1 MRRNEGQETWHRL
14 LEWDRGQAASE
25 RLAALILK
33 VEGYKEIDPSHPL
46 GGKDGLKDICLTYKG
61 KKWIAAVFFPRG
73 QQTFNIIKDK
83 FKHDIEGI
91 KKNNAKGLVFITNQE
106 LKLSERMDLSNLR
119 KDVDLKIIHLE
130 SLNNILNSTMNYG
143 IRMEFLDIDMTKEE
157 QLAYFD
163 SMSELKEK
171 YSKIE
176 KILNNNLE
184 YSKKIYD
191 TIKSENETRSID
203 EISKAENEF
212 YERVWL
218 DRHLMLMNNCYGKK
232 NTIDD
237 KILEEAQKSAEQLI
251 NKYGEDDVEP
261 YSDFEWGMINGKL
274 SALRWVLG
282 CEWDMLDS

>member
-1 MRRNEGQETWHRL
+1 ME
-14 LEWDRGQAASE
+14 
-25 RLAALILK
+25 
-33 VEGYKEIDPSHPL
+33 
-46 GGKDGLKDICLTYKG
+46 
-61 KKWIAAVFFPRG
+61 
-73 QQTFNIIKDK
+73 
-83 FKHDIEGI
+83 
-91 KKNNAKGLVFITNQE
+91 
-106 LKLSERMDLSNLR
+106 LSNLR
-119 KDVDLKIIHLE
+119 KDIDLKIIHLE
-130 SLNNILNSTMNYG
+130 SLNNILNSPINYG

-163 SMSELKEK
+163 SMSELKER

-191 TIKSENETRSID
+191 SIKIDNEIRSID

-232 NTIDD
+232 DTIDD
-237 KILEEAQKSAEQLI
+237 KILEEAQKSADKLI
-251 NKYGEDDVEP
+251 NKYGEDDVGP